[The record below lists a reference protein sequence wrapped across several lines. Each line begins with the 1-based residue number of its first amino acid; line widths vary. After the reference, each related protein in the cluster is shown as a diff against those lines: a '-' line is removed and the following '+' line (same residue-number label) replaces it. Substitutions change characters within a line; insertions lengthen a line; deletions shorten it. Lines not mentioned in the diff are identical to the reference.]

1 MIKIRSFFEGLLER
15 DFFGQEAA
23 KTRRGCTQEGR
34 TAKGDGAGE
43 DYGGVWKDLDKD
55 FGDLAIRV

>member
-1 MIKIRSFFEGLLER
+1 MER
-15 DFFGQEAA
+15 DFLAQEARKEA
-23 KTRRGCTQEGR
+23 EGWSKMVA
-34 TAKGDGAGE
+34 TAEGDGAGE